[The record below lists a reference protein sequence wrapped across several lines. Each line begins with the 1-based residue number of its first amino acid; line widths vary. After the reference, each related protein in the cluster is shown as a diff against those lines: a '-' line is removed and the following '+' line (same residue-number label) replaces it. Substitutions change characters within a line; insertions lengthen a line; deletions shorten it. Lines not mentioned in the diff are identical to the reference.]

1 MKLYYSPGACS
12 LSAHIVAKEAG
23 LPLSIVKVDLKSKVT
38 ETGANYRDVS
48 AKGYVPALQLD
59 DGKVLTEAGAV
70 LEYLADLAPQARLVP
85 AQGSFERAEMRSWLY
100 FTASELHKSFGP
112 LWNPASTEDARKAAI
127 VRLNGQFALIEQA
140 LADGR
145 TYLTGKDY
153 TVADAYCYVIMSFAA
168 YFKFDLSAYP
178 KLKAYLARIGGRPA
192 VKEAR
197 AEEGLPTD
205 VAW

>member
-23 LPLSIVKVDLKSKVT
+23 LPLSIVKVDLKAKVT
-38 ETGANYRDVS
+38 ETGGNYREIS
-48 AKGYVPALQLD
+48 PKGYVPALQLD
-59 DGKVLTEAGAV
+59 NGKVLTEAGAV
-70 LEYLADLAPQARLVP
+70 LEYLADLAPQAHLTP
-85 AQGSFERAEMRSWLY
+85 ANGSFERAEMRAWLY

-112 LWNPASTEDARKAAI
+112 LWNPSSSEDARKAAG
-127 VRLNGQFALIEQA
+127 VRLNGQFALLEGA

-145 TYLTGKDY
+145 TYLLGSAY

-168 YFKFDLSAYP
+168 YFKMDLSAYP
-178 KLKAYLARIGGRPA
+178 KLKTYLAKVGERPA

-197 AEEGLPTD
+197 VEEGLPPS